1 MSNSR
6 FLVPR
11 RRVGIAKAQKKS
23 LLVYRPVLNG
33 RQIAAW
39 ARGAGVEDVQSPERM
54 AVIIAFSLEP
64 VNWQGIR
71 DDHERYSSPQI
82 NYAGSSG
89 RQDPPGSLRVTGG
102 MREIDD
108 REDGSVCLVFES
120 LDLVERWLTFRRAGA
135 SWPDC
140 SFEPCLPLGSGYDGE
155 FDAATPPYQQDILLG
170 DEVWEEIPDDTEIPE
185 ELIDD

>member
-6 FLVPR
+6 FFVPI
-11 RRVGIAKAQKKS
+11 RRVGVAKAQKKT
-23 LLVYRPVLNG
+23 LLVYRPVLNS

-39 ARGAGVEDVQSPERM
+39 ARGAGVEDVLPEQM
-54 AVIIAFSLEP
+54 AVIVAFSLEP

-71 DDHERYSSPQI
+71 DDLRYSDPEI

-102 MREIDD
+102 LRELDD

-120 LDLVERWLTFRRAGA
+120 LVLVERWLTFRRAGA

-140 SFEPCLPLGSGYDGE
+140 SFEPCLPLGSGYDGQ